1 MVIFIKLLYLA
12 SRNKHIFVLVSDVDQ
27 LMATNFG
34 MLELTDIGCSTGV
47 SVFLVRARFFMN
59 DFPTSFWRLPFRKTY

>member
-34 MLELTDIGCSTGV
+34 MLDIGCSTGV

-59 DFPTSFWRLPFRKTY
+59 FPTSFWRLPFRKTY